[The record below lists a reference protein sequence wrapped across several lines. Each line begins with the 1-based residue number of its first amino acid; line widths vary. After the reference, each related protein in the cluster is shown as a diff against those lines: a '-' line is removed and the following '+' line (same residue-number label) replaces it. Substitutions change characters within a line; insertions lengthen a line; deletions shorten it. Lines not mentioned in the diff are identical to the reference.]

1 MGFNINKFASAISKR
16 GVMPV
21 NRFLVNIPT
30 PAGLA
35 ASPIARDLQFFCQ
48 ATSIPGIGIMTSQVR
63 RQGIGN
69 LEKFPYAPNIID
81 QNLTFY
87 GDSDGKVWQFFE
99 RWMKLIQNHDA
110 SSGPSGKTGYGSP
123 TGATPWEHAY
133 KSEYAV
139 DITID
144 VFDYYS
150 KKKISVKLIDAF
162 PVMLAPI
169 QMAWENQNQVIKIP
183 VEITFR
189 DWYAVSTTTKPQVG
203 GSSSGSPSTIGGGT
217 GGG

>member
-63 RQGIGN
+63 RQGVGN

-87 GDSDGKVWQFFE
+87 GDSDGKVWSFFE
-99 RWMKLIQNHDA
+99 KWMKLIQNHDA
-110 SSGPSGKTGYGSP
+110 SEGPSTATGYSN
-123 TGATPWEHAY
+123 ARPWEHAY

-144 VFDYYS
+144 VYDYYS
-150 KKKISVKLIDAF
+150 KRKIAVKLIDAF

-169 QMAWENQNQVIKIP
+169 QVSWEGQNQIIKIP
-183 VEITFR
+183 VEMTFR
-189 DWYAVSTTTKPQVG
+189 DWYAINTTSKPLTG
-203 GSSSGSPSTIGGGT
+203 GAGTLSSVGGGT